1 MPRMSQGLWS
11 RESESSPDPMEL
23 VTGRGRS
30 QAGDR
35 ESGPGRPGFGS
46 TPRPGGSCLREK
58 QPPSLHAVRVVEPR
72 QVHPR
77 GNRRPLAVAGVPS
90 DLVFIGGLEP
100 MHPVSE
106 GIVELEPHHSGGGQ
120 AVGEQ
125 GAAVEGVGGIGLET
139 ASPPRTKGF
148 S

>member
-1 MPRMSQGLWS
+1 M
-11 RESESSPDPMEL
+11 ES
-23 VTGRGRS
+23 
-30 QAGDR
+30 
-35 ESGPGRPGFGS
+35 
-46 TPRPGGSCLREK
+46 
-58 QPPSLHAVRVVEPR
+58 R

-77 GNRRPLAVAGVPS
+77 GNRRPLALGGASS

-100 MHPVSE
+100 MHQCVHPVSE

-139 ASPPRTKGF
+139 ASRPRTKGF